1 MKKYEE
7 YYSLGTLYIKVSNV
21 SDYRENGK
29 SILMLTIFEKDHSTQ
44 YFKDYRGKGR
54 SESKETG
61 REKKLN
67 FNFNE
72 YKS

>member
-29 SILMLTIFEKDHSTQ
+29 SILMLRRFEKDHATQ
-44 YFKDYRGKGR
+44 YIKDYREVGN

-61 REKKLN
+61 
-67 FNFNE
+67 
-72 YKS
+72 